1 MGMTAGPLIWLL
13 EKMQGRK
20 FDPNDMDL
28 QQDLARLKALPDAEK
43 IRLMDQAFEMAG
55 GAVGATAGAGLMSIP
70 AAGAGAVLG
79 RNLSRGTAALM
90 GLQQTP
96 TTAGEEVIEQ
106 AKTFGMNA
114 GGEALGRAIP
124 LAYNALPKAVK
135 QLPLR
140 AAGAV
145 PAVVDAVQPS
155 NVAGVARNAIRKLAE
170 QTPEAK
176 ILADL
181 AKKHGVQLD
190 FGQASGQPIVQ
201 LMGLTMARSPFS
213 TNKIMKA
220 RQAQYKQYEDSIGKF
235 LNSYHQG
242 EISLEDFAR
251 MADTTISNA
260 QKQFNQRVGAGT
272 AAAAKQLNPTPVS
285 DVEAG
290 VGLRAGADANEQ
302 AVRDWSRKA
311 YGDIDVNHGDT
322 QIDMTPLGRKAMD
335 ILQGM
340 PPEQLQAVFPQSA
353 VRLLKSAHV
362 TPSAEDVPLAERM
375 FAEMNGLPTP
385 TGEKTPPVIN
395 LRQAMKVRS
404 ELLARASKMTGP
416 TDKPYQRQAYQLADA
431 VNEAMEESLAA
442 TPGAE
447 DVYGKLRS
455 VNDQYRQYMEKLR
468 APLGP
473 GKPGSTAAPM
483 ILSENI
489 PERLPA
495 QVAASPTM
503 MQQTS
508 AAVRPG
514 MVPGSTN
521 AVDPTQLLRRNR
533 FDSIVDKATI
543 VDPATGFS
551 RISPTRFSDALP
563 EPGTA
568 QALFG
573 QQLPDVTGIGKPKLV
588 AREQLLYNSPL
599 AKGGD
604 NADTVFNAAFPKRS
618 FGGNVDE
625 TLQLF
630 QEAGKLP
637 EAQRAFGQQLFA
649 KSETQ
654 IPSIGDDHY
663 TNPRTLEKNLF
674 NYGETVPRVMGPKAP
689 AKINEYVDL
698 GKGLTEAEHRF
709 GNPSGTGRMM
719 HIMSTVQDMLPTPSN
734 IRNKTMGDVVL
745 KAKASVVG
753 ADRFTDPS
761 KYSTLLDPPEKILGL
776 GDYAGG
782 GNVGRVAIQ
791 LPPKAESAVPEF
803 GTEVPEFGTPED
815 LSNDVP
821 EFGVPETPK
830 PKRKP

>member
-1 MGMTAGPLIWLL
+1 MGSFPVLPRPGQKYGSDPSMSTFTDDLRRRWPTMTDE
-13 EKMQGRK
+13 EK
-20 FDPNDMDL
+20 L
-28 QQDLARLKALPDAEK
+28 QY
-43 IRLMDQAFEMAG
+43 IDQAMEMVGSTVGSVAG
-55 GAVGATAGAGLMSIP
+55 SGMASIP
-70 AAGAGAVLG
+70 AAGLGAVVGNKMGRLG
-79 RNLSRGTAALM
+79 ANLA
-90 GLQQTP
+90 GLKEKP
-96 TTAGEEVIEQ
+96 TTVGEGVIDAGKIF
-106 AKTFGMNA
+106 AMNA
-114 GGEALGRAIP
+114 GGEALGRVVP
-124 LAYNALPKAVK
+124 LAYNALPKSVK

-140 AAGAV
+140 ALGA
-145 PAVVDAVQPS
+145 PAAMIDAVQPS
-155 NVAGVARNAIRKLAE
+155 NVAGMARNAIRTLAK

-176 ILADL
+176 ILSDL

-190 FGQASGQPIVQ
+190 FGQASGQPIIQ

-220 RQAQYKQYEDSIGKF
+220 RQAQYKQYEDSIGRF
-235 LNSYHQG
+235 LDSYHQG

-251 MADTTISNA
+251 MADTTISDA
-260 QKQFNQRVGAGT
+260 QKAFNQRVGAGT

-290 VGLRAGADANEQ
+290 VGLRAGADANVD
-302 AVRDWSRKA
+302 AVREWSRQA
-311 YGDIDVNHGDT
+311 YGDIDAKYGDA
-322 QIDMTPLGRKAMD
+322 QVDMTPLGRKAMD
-335 ILQGM
+335 ILQGI
-340 PPEQLQAVFPQSA
+340 PPEQLQAIFPQST

-362 TPSAEDVPLAERM
+362 TPNIEDVPLVERM
-375 FAEMNGLPTP
+375 YAEMNNLPTP

-455 VNDQYRQYMEKLR
+455 VNDQYRQFMEKLR

-473 GKPGSTAAPM
+473 GKPGSTAAPV
-483 ILSENI
+483 ILGENI

-495 QVAASPTM
+495 QVTASPTM

-514 MVPGSTN
+514 MVPGSTS
-521 AVDPTQLLRRNR
+521 AIDPTQLLRRNR
-533 FDSIVDKATI
+533 FDSIVDKATV
-543 VDPATGFS
+543 VDPATGYS
-551 RISPTRFSDALP
+551 RISPTRFTDALP
-563 EPGTA
+563 EPETA
-568 QALFG
+568 EALFG
-573 QQLPDVTGIGKPKLV
+573 QHLPSVSFPGRPEAV

-599 AKGGD
+599 AKNRD
-604 NADTVFNAAFPKRS
+604 NAETVFNAAFPKRS
-618 FGGNVDE
+618 FGGNVDD

-630 QEAGKLP
+630 EEAGKLP

-654 IPSIGDDHY
+654 IPSIGDDRY

-674 NYGETVPRVMGPKAP
+674 NYGETVPRVMGEKAP
-689 AKINEYVDL
+689 AALREYVDL

-719 HIMSTVQDMLPTPSN
+719 HIMNTL
-734 IRNKTMGDVVL
+734 GDVVTPRNL
-745 KAKASVVG
+745 TNPQEHIGKVLAQAKASMVG

-776 GDYAGG
+776 GAYAGG
-782 GNVGRVAIQ
+782 GNAGRLAAQ
-791 LPPKAESAVPEF
+791 LPPRAEQATPDF
-803 GTEVPEFGTPED
+803 GVEVPEFGTPE
-815 LSNDVP
+815 VP
-821 EFGVPETPK
+821 EFGVPEDDQK
-830 PKRKP
+830 KKRKQ

>member
-28 QQDLARLKALPDAEK
+28 QQDLARLKSLPDAEK
-43 IRLMDQAFEMAG
+43 IKLIDQFTEMGGGTLGALAG
-55 GAVGATAGAGLMSIP
+55 GGLMSIP
-70 AAGAGAVLG
+70 AAGSGAVLAKNLG
-79 RNLSRGTAALM
+79 RGAASLF

-96 TTAGEEVIEQ
+96 TTAGDEVIEQ
-106 AKTFGMNA
+106 AKTFGLNA
-114 GGEALGRAIP
+114 AGEAAGRAIP
-124 LAYNALPKAVK
+124 LVYNALPKVMK

-140 AAGAV
+140 AAAAV

-155 NVAGVARNAIRKLAE
+155 NVAGLARNAIRKLAQ

-176 ILADL
+176 ILSDL

-220 RQAQYKQYEDSIGKF
+220 RQSQYKQYEDSIGKF
-235 LNSYHQG
+235 LDSYHKG

-251 MADTTISNA
+251 MADSTIGNA
-260 QKQFNQRVGAGT
+260 QKSFNQRVGAGT
-272 AAAAKQLNPTPVS
+272 SAAAKQLNPTPVS

-290 VGLRAGADANEQ
+290 VGLRAGADANQQ
-302 AVRDWSRKA
+302 AVRDWANRA
-311 YGDIDVNHGDT
+311 YGDIEGKYGDVPINVGEFGH
-322 QIDMTPLGRKAMD
+322 KAHD
-335 ILQGM
+335 ILVGLT
-340 PPEQLQAVFPQSA
+340 PEQLRGLFPEKAVSIFKISENAPSTIS
-353 VRLLKSAHV
+353 LK
-362 TPSAEDVPLAERM
+362 E
-375 FAEMNGLPTP
+375 
-385 TGEKTPPVIN
+385 
-395 LRQAMKVRS
+395 
-404 ELLARASKMTGP
+404 ARAIKTELSARARQMTGQNDRP
-416 TDKPYQRQAYQLADA
+416 FQPLAYQLIDA
-431 VNEAMEESLAA
+431 LDGSMEKSLAA

-447 DVYGKLRS
+447 DAYAKIKS

-468 APLGP
+468 PPLSP
-473 GKPGSTAAPM
+473 GKPGSTTAQR
-483 ILSENI
+483 ILTEEF
-489 PERLPA
+489 PERLPSLIS
-495 QVAASPTM
+495 ASTTPLRQTM
-503 MQQTS
+503 D
-508 AAVRPG
+508 AVRPG

-533 FDSIVDKATI
+533 FDSIVDKATV
-543 VDPATGFS
+543 VDPATGYS

-573 QQLPDVTGIGKPKLV
+573 PQLPDVAGIGKPKLV

-599 AKGGD
+599 AKNRD
-604 NADTVFNAAFPKRS
+604 NAETVFNAAFPKRS
-618 FGGNVDE
+618 FGGNVDD

-630 QEAGKLP
+630 KEAGKLP

-654 IPSIGDDHY
+654 IPSIGDDRY
-663 TNPRTLEKNLF
+663 TNPRTLEKNMF
-674 NYGETVPRVMGPKAP
+674 TYGETVPRVMGPQAP
-689 AKINEYVDL
+689 DAIKEYVDL

-734 IRNKTMGDVVL
+734 LRNKTMGDVVL

-753 ADRFTDPS
+753 ADRFTDPA

-776 GDYAGG
+776 GAYAGG
-782 GNVGRVAIQ
+782 GNAGRLAVQ
-791 LPPKAESAVPEF
+791 LPLKAESTVPEF
-803 GTEVPEFGTPED
+803 GTEVPDFGTPED
-815 LSNDVP
+815 TSNEVP

-830 PKRKP
+830 PKRK

>member
-1 MGMTAGPLIWLL
+1 
-13 EKMQGRK
+13 
-20 FDPNDMDL
+20 
-28 QQDLARLKALPDAEK
+28 
-43 IRLMDQAFEMAG
+43 
-55 GAVGATAGAGLMSIP
+55 
-70 AAGAGAVLG
+70 
-79 RNLSRGTAALM
+79 
-90 GLQQTP
+90 
-96 TTAGEEVIEQ
+96 
-106 AKTFGMNA
+106 
-114 GGEALGRAIP
+114 
-124 LAYNALPKAVK
+124 
-135 QLPLR
+135 LR
-140 AAGAV
+140 AAAAA
-145 PAVVDAVQPS
+145 PAAIDAVQPS

-176 ILADL
+176 ILSDL

-235 LNSYHQG
+235 LDSYHNG

-251 MADTTISNA
+251 MADTTISSA

-272 AAAAKQLNPTPVS
+272 AAAAKQLNPIPVS

-290 VGLRAGADANEQ
+290 VGLRAGADANVD
-302 AVRDWSRKA
+302 AVREWSRQA
-311 YGDIDVNHGDT
+311 YGEIDSKYGNAQV
-322 QIDMTPLGRKAMD
+322 DMTPLGRKAMD
-335 ILQGM
+335 IIQGI
-340 PPEQLQAVFPQSA
+340 PPEQLQAIFPQSA

-362 TPSAEDVPLAERM
+362 TPNIEDVPLVERM
-375 FAEMNGLPTP
+375 YAEMNNLPTP

-473 GKPGSTAAPM
+473 GKPGSTAAPL
-483 ILSENI
+483 ILGENI

-495 QVAASPTM
+495 QVSASPTM

-543 VDPATGFS
+543 VDPATGYS
-551 RISPTRFSDALP
+551 RISPTRFADALP
-563 EPGTA
+563 ERGTA
-568 QALFG
+568 EALYG
-573 QQLPDVTGIGKPKLV
+573 QQLPTVSDIGRPELV
-588 AREQLLYNSPL
+588 SREQMLFNSPL
-599 AKGGD
+599 AKSRDG
-604 NADTVFNAAFPKRS
+604 AESVFNAAFPKKS
-618 FGGNVDE
+618 FGGSVDD
-625 TLQLF
+625 TLQIF
-630 QEAGKLP
+630 REAGKLP

-654 IPSIGDDHY
+654 IPSIGDDRY
-663 TNPRTLEKNLF
+663 TNPRTLDKTLF
-674 NYGETVPRVMGPKAP
+674 SYGETVPRVLGPEAP
-689 AKINEYVDL
+689 AKLSEYVDL

-719 HIMSTVQDMLPTPSN
+719 HILSTLGDIVTPKNLTNPQDH
-734 IRNKTMGDVVL
+734 IGKVL
-745 KAKASVVG
+745 MQGKASVVT
-753 ADRFTDPS
+753 ANRFTDPS

-776 GDYAGG
+776 GAYSGG
-782 GNVGRVAIQ
+782 GHAGRLAMQ
-791 LPPKAESAVPEF
+791 LPPKAESA
-803 GTEVPEFGTPED
+803 T
-815 LSNDVP
+815 P
-821 EFGVPETPK
+821 EFGVEAPDFGVEAPEGFEVKSTTPDFGVEAPEDFVPAAK

>member
-13 EKMQGRK
+13 EKMNGRK
-20 FDPNDMDL
+20 FDAKDMDL

-43 IRLMDQAFEMAG
+43 IRLIDQFTEMGGGALGAVAG
-55 GAVGATAGAGLMSIP
+55 GGLASIP
-70 AAGAGAVLG
+70 AAGAGAVLAKNLG
-79 RNLSRGTAALM
+79 RGAASLA
-90 GLQQTP
+90 GLRQTP

-106 AKTFGMNA
+106 AKTFGLNA
-114 GGEALGRAIP
+114 GGEALGRAVP

-140 AAGAV
+140 AAAAA
-145 PAVVDAVQPS
+145 PAVVDSVQPS
-155 NVAGVARNAIRKLAE
+155 NVAGVARNAIRKIAE

-176 ILADL
+176 VLSEL

-190 FGQASGQPIVQ
+190 FGQASGQPIIQ

-235 LNSYHQG
+235 LDSYHKG

-251 MADTTISNA
+251 MADSTISNA

-290 VGLRAGADANEQ
+290 VGLRAGADANVD
-302 AVRDWSRKA
+302 AVREWSRKA
-311 YGDIDVNHGDT
+311 YGDIDAKYGNAQV
-322 QIDMTPLGRKAMD
+322 DMTPLGRKAMD

-340 PPEQLQAVFPQSA
+340 PPEQLQSIFPQSA

-362 TPSAEDVPLAERM
+362 TPSIEDIPLADRM
-375 FAEMNGLPTP
+375 FAEMNNLPTP

-416 TDKPYQRQAYQLADA
+416 TEKPYQRQAYQLADA

-447 DVYGKLRS
+447 DVYGKVRA

-473 GKPGSTAAPM
+473 GKPGSTAAPL
-483 ILSENI
+483 ILGENI

-495 QVAASPTM
+495 QVSASPTM

-543 VDPATGFS
+543 VDPATGYS
-551 RISPTRFSDALP
+551 RVSPTRFADALP

-573 QQLPDVTGIGKPKLV
+573 PQLTVVSGIGKPKLV

-599 AKGGD
+599 AKNRD
-604 NADTVFNAAFPKRS
+604 SAESVFNAAFPKRS
-618 FGGNVDE
+618 FGGNVDD

-630 QEAGKLP
+630 KEAGKLP

-654 IPSIGDDHY
+654 IPSIGDDRY

-674 NYGETVPRVMGPKAP
+674 NYGETVPRVMGPQAP
-689 AKINEYVDL
+689 AALNEYVDL

-734 IRNKTMGDVVL
+734 IRNKTAADVFM
-745 KAKASVVG
+745 KARASMVG
-753 ADRFTDPS
+753 ADRFTDPA

-776 GDYAGG
+776 GAYAGG
-782 GNVGRVAIQ
+782 GHAGRLAAQ
-791 LPPKAESAVPEF
+791 LPPKAESVTPEF
-803 GTEVPEFGTPED
+803 GVE
-815 LSNDVP
+815 VP
-821 EFGVPETPK
+821 EFGVPEVPEFGVPEEPNQK
-830 PKRKP
+830 KRKP